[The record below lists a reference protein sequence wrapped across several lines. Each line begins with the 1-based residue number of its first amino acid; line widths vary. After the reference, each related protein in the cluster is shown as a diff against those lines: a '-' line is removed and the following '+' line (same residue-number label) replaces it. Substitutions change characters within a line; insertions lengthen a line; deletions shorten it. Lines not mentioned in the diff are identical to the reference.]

1 MYLNPETLSNQSTP
15 AHGLLKLNAEQE
27 ELYLAHNGFVR
38 ILSTDP
44 VEIEADTEAWE
55 AWKAEEAEKAAIPT
69 PPTELEQLRADVDF
83 LAAMGGVE
91 L

>member
-15 AHGLLKLNAEQE
+15 APGLLKLNAEQE
-27 ELYLAHNGFVR
+27 SLYLAHNGFVR

>member
-15 AHGLLKLNAEQE
+15 APGLLKLNAEQE

-44 VEIEADTEAWE
+44 VEIQADTEAWE
-55 AWKAEEAEKAAIPT
+55 AWKAEEAEKEEIPV
-69 PPTELEQLRADVDF
+69 PPTEMEQLRADVDF
-83 LAAMGGVE
+83 IAALQGVI

>member
-1 MYLNPETLSNQSTP
+1 MYLNPETLSNQRTP
-15 AHGLLKLNAEQE
+15 APGLLKLNAEQE

-69 PPTELEQLRADVDF
+69 PPRELEQLRADVDF